1 MLKPRKAKNEN
12 TTRRGDVFVIYTPK
26 KKPRVI
32 DGFAVGGLCSTIN
45 SLPRPGLF
53 FNQPKHVRDIWR
65 TVNRMWVGGTIGQ
78 HPTFTLRRKPK
89 PFVQVYREYAEKR
102 IAKIKVSK
110 DELEQ
115 RTPSNFELLE
125 EGLMAVGRPE
135 TDYDRVRLEE
145 IVIGLRA
152 LHGPVRAVPASLV
165 STHISSQ
172 LQGIESE
179 GSLNIYM
186 DEMRSRLRHA
196 VESKS
201 GWVIVRGRD
210 HVLSRFVIDHPSSYM
225 LTAGRLPSDYQDPLV
240 DLNIAPMSAE
250 ENTALD
256 DLCRKVREMASEKN
270 FNIGLP
276 RAHRFMGYDPAGEKP
291 DFSAIMPISS
301 ERSGAIM
308 HIVKG
313 RAEGSQSFTFG
324 TGPVTFLGEELAA
337 AEKHDRNRKLVE
349 AFGQVTEQQMI
360 EDMKNPKEVT
370 PEAQEAVDKF
380 KRVAFDRYLE
390 KNPEVGSVI
399 GGKVILWKGTSLN
412 LLIEKHAT
420 EADKGRYKMYTEH
433 IAGDCF
439 AAEAQAALDQLN
451 AVIVE
456 RAVQSGDL
464 QELQSELN
472 KAQHAENPL
481 HIDTCFTTFFPRGKN
496 KANIEAFTG
505 EIKGV
510 HLKNARNP
518 EYAVSLRVLLD
529 AIDNGGI
536 YYSPQLSDEEKT
548 ALLLNMLFIYGK

>member
-12 TTRRGDVFVIYTPK
+12 TTRRGDVFVIYTPN

-45 SLPRPGLF
+45 ALPRPGLF

-65 TVNRMWVGGTIGQ
+65 TVNRMWMGGTIGQ

-89 PFVQVYREYAEKR
+89 PIAQLVRELAEKR
-102 IAKIKVSK
+102 TATVKSV
-110 DELEQ
+110 EEALEQ
-115 RTPSNFELLE
+115 RIPSNFELLE
-125 EGLMAVGRPE
+125 EQLMAVGRPE
-135 TDYDRVRLEE
+135 TDYNKIKLEE

-165 STHISSQ
+165 ASHISSQ
-172 LQGIESE
+172 LQGVESE
-179 GSLNIYM
+179 GSLNLYM
-186 DEMRSRLRHA
+186 DGVYSRLRQVA
-196 VESKS
+196 ESKS

-210 HVLSRFVIDHPSSYM
+210 HVLSRFVIDHPSNFI
-225 LTAGRLPSDYQDPLV
+225 LTAGRLPADYQDPLV
-240 DLNIAPMSAE
+240 GLNIAPMSAE
-250 ENTALD
+250 EKASLD
-256 DLCRKVREMASEKN
+256 DLCQSVREMAREKN
-270 FNIGLP
+270 FNIGLRP
-276 RAHRFMGYDPAGEKP
+276 AYRFMGYDPAGEKS
-291 DFSAIMPISS
+291 DFSAILPISS
-301 ERSGAIM
+301 KPSGAIM
-308 HIVKG
+308 HIAKG
-313 RAEGSQSFTFG
+313 RTPDSQSYTFG
-324 TGPVTFLGEELAA
+324 TGPVVFLGEELAA
-337 AEKHDRNRKLVE
+337 AEKDDRERKLIDT
-349 AFGQVTEQQMI
+349 FGRMAEQQMI

-370 PEAQEAVDKF
+370 PEAQESVDKV
-380 KRVAFDRYLE
+380 KRVVFERYLE

-399 GGKVILWKGTSLN
+399 GGKVIFWKGTSLN

-420 EADKGRYKMYTEH
+420 EADKHRYEMYTDH

-451 AVIVE
+451 SVIVE

-464 QELQSELN
+464 RELQGELN

-481 HIDTCFTTFFPRGKN
+481 HIDTCLTTFVPRGKN

-518 EYAVSLRVLLD
+518 EYVVSLRALLD

-536 YYSPQLSDEEKT
+536 YYSPELTDEEKT
-548 ALLLNMLFIYGK
+548 ALLLNMLPKQDK